1 MGSKAVIRKTVVRR
15 PSKRPPSIEPA
26 SIGPASS
33 QRFSTQPF
41 SIQPGHDDHAG
52 SIVRWFLKRSNLSV
66 QTALVTRCFVLV
78 YQAFSGHRIKN
89 RYCRRVGFRRGT
101 LITGVDRCNYTFN
114 MSSHHRAHTCV
125 AGTSCFR
132 LTSTFFCLGGVRQV
146 SLLENSEIEKLQI
159 QPNSIVRA
167 QSLVNQRNAP
177 ALHNRAYFLSP
188 ASAAAWYPGMTAAGI
203 RC

>member
-1 MGSKAVIRKTVVRR
+1 MGDRKGSEAAANDFVWRPSIRK
-15 PSKRPPSIEPA
+15 
-26 SIGPASS
+26 
-33 QRFSTQPF
+33 
-41 SIQPGHDDHAG
+41 
-52 SIVRWFLKRSNLSV
+52 FLKRSNLGV
-66 QTALVTRCFVLV
+66 QSALVTRCLVLV
-78 YQAFSGHRIKN
+78 YQAFSSHCIKN
-89 RYCRRVGFRRGT
+89 RHSRSVGIRRGSF
-101 LITGVDRCNYTFN
+101 ITGVNRCNNTLN

-177 ALHNRAYFLSP
+177 ALHNMAYFLSP
-188 ASAAAWYPGMTAAGI
+188 PAPPQGI
-203 RC
+203 RA